1 MPSRPILE
9 SHPVSVL
16 RKEISKTNIKGY
28 SKMKKAEVISLMLK
42 RENAS
47 KFSHI
52 KMNEKSKPK
61 EITIVPKRK
70 IKAERAKKISA
81 PKREAQKATV
91 IPPKKRVASVPKVVK
106 AKAPLSIAEL
116 KERRG
121 VVNAEIRALRRAG
134 KNPSPE
140 HERKM
145 DELKKLGRQIE
156 KAEESSGSLSAEKQK
171 SLLEDILSEAE
182 EYRLTEYVADK
193 DRITITGEMSK
204 KRMNAETKAAKKLIK
219 LTEAFLKSNK
229 TPRFNAYWKKLLS
242 SGDADYYWDGED
254 LGPGSY
260 VAEADIGNRERE
272 GSVLQYGE
280 SLTNPSINYLKELAE
295 KYEKGMPK

>member
-28 SKMKKAEVISLMLK
+28 SKMKKAEVITLMLK

-106 AKAPLSIAEL
+106 AEPKKKQTDLTPREVYMRGDFTEKYKKELRNAEEREKGIPSQSWRGDDWVAKEKKAI
-116 KERRG
+116 KERLSKTIAFTNTPLFKVGDSVDVNVFPRSTRKDWQAAKIVGLGKTITIKFDKNDSNVVDKRERG
-121 VVNAEIRALRRAG
+121 GTKRLIKYSNVVASDDEIRKQR
-134 KNPSPE
+134 
-140 HERKM
+140 HET
-145 DELKKLGRQIE
+145 ESILKKFGGSQI
-156 KAEESSGSLSAEKQK
+156 
-171 SLLEDILSEAE
+171 
-182 EYRLTEYVADK
+182 VA
-193 DRITITGEMSK
+193 
-204 KRMNAETKAAKKLIK
+204 
-219 LTEAFLKSNK
+219 
-229 TPRFNAYWKKLLS
+229 
-242 SGDADYYWDGED
+242 
-254 LGPGSY
+254 
-260 VAEADIGNRERE
+260 
-272 GSVLQYGE
+272 
-280 SLTNPSINYLKELAE
+280 
-295 KYEKGMPK
+295 

>member
-9 SHPVSVL
+9 SHPVYVL

-28 SKMKKAEVISLMLK
+28 SKMKKAEVITLMLK

-106 AKAPLSIAEL
+106 AEPKKKQTDLTPREVYMRGDFTEKYKKELRNAEERKKGIPSQSWRGDDWVDKEYKAI
-116 KERRG
+116 KERLSKTIEFTNTPLFKVGQSVDVNISPSSTRKQAAKIVGLGKTITIKFDKNDSNSVSEKERG
-121 VVNAEIRALRRAG
+121 GTKRFIKYSNVVARDDEIRRG
-134 KNPSPE
+134 Q
-140 HERKM
+140 HETESILQRF
-145 DELKKLGRQIE
+145 GGSQI
-156 KAEESSGSLSAEKQK
+156 
-171 SLLEDILSEAE
+171 
-182 EYRLTEYVADK
+182 
-193 DRITITGEMSK
+193 
-204 KRMNAETKAAKKLIK
+204 
-219 LTEAFLKSNK
+219 
-229 TPRFNAYWKKLLS
+229 
-242 SGDADYYWDGED
+242 DA
-254 LGPGSY
+254 
-260 VAEADIGNRERE
+260 
-272 GSVLQYGE
+272 
-280 SLTNPSINYLKELAE
+280 
-295 KYEKGMPK
+295 